1 MIRSWGDGATRRFFE
16 TGKSK
21 WAGLEAGRALD
32 ALVLLR
38 ASPTLAPL
46 AALRQ
51 LRLHKLSGDR
61 RDQWAV
67 LIGGPWRIVFR
78 FKDGEFHDV
87 QIVDYH

>member
-21 WAGLEAGRALD
+21 WSGLEVGRALD
-32 ALVLLR
+32 ALALLR

-51 LRLHKLSGDR
+51 SRLHKLSGDR
-61 RDQWAV
+61 KDQWAV
-67 LIGGPWRIVFR
+67 SVGEKWQIVFR